1 MRGLVELGN
10 PGGHCGAAG
19 PTTDLA
25 SHPRDTAGLDTA
37 QGAIATPLVG
47 GRFQRAFEHKWLIY
61 ALLDGLEPADQQTAK
76 WRAEPR
82 THVCGQY
89 PKIRNC

>member
-25 SHPRDTAGLDTA
+25 SRPRDTAGLDTA

-47 GRFQRAFEHKWLIY
+47 GAIAAGIQTEM
-61 ALLDGLEPADQQTAK
+61 ADLCSFG
-76 WRAEPR
+76 WP
-82 THVCGQY
+82 
-89 PKIRNC
+89 